1 MTRFAF
7 IDVQRATYGVS
18 VLCRVLGVS
27 RSGFYAWAGRPPSS
41 HEVSD
46 AVLTEQIRTAFT
58 SNRSVYGAPRVHA
71 ELAADGVRAGRKR
84 VARLMRGAGL
94 VGCHRRK
101 RSFSVTRQDPAAA
114 AAPDLVERSFT
125 ATAPNQLWVADVT
138 YVPTVVGWLYL
149 ACVTDVFS
157 RMIVGWSMAS
167 HRKTELVV
175 DAVTTA
181 VGRRGGHV
189 PGVIHHSD
197 RGAEYTSHALERE
210 LRRHRVLPSMGSVAD
225 CYDNALAESVFA
237 TLECEL
243 FDQQP
248 GGRVDSHHAA
258 RLAIFDFI
266 EGFYNPRRRHSAL
279 PDAVPGR
286 LRTRPR
292 LRPGRDCS
300 GSGVTTPASRDD
312 RVTTRPAC
320 PACGQ
325 PLTQPRGRQAYC
337 SPACRQRAY
346 RHRHRQPLPLPAPSR
361 QAGALIG
368 YQVVY
373 QCPDCDSLYLG
384 QQRCP
389 DCNTFC
395 TRLGPGGDYPHCQE
409 VITLHELL
417 HP

>member
-1 MTRFAF
+1 VTRFAF

-175 DAVTTA
+175 DAVTMA

-197 RGAEYTSHALERE
+197 RDDPLNLRSTPATPWSVSCAATGCSRAWAASRTAMTTRWPRACSPPWSASCSTSSPAA
-210 LRRHRVLPSMGSVAD
+210 GSTA
-225 CYDNALAESVFA
+225 
-237 TLECEL
+237 
-243 FDQQP
+243 
-248 GGRVDSHHAA
+248 
-258 RLAIFDFI
+258 
-266 EGFYNPRRRHSAL
+266 
-279 PDAVPGR
+279 
-286 LRTRPR
+286 
-292 LRPGRDCS
+292 
-300 GSGVTTPASRDD
+300 TTPPGSRSSTSS
-312 RVTTRPAC
+312 RGSTTRAAGSAPC
-320 PACGQ
+320 RM
-325 PLTQPRGRQAYC
+325 L
-337 SPACRQRAY
+337 SPAA
-346 RHRHRQPLPLPAPSR
+346 
-361 QAGALIG
+361 
-368 YQVVY
+368 
-373 QCPDCDSLYLG
+373 
-384 QQRCP
+384 
-389 DCNTFC
+389 
-395 TRLGPGGDYPHCQE
+395 
-409 VITLHELL
+409 
-417 HP
+417 